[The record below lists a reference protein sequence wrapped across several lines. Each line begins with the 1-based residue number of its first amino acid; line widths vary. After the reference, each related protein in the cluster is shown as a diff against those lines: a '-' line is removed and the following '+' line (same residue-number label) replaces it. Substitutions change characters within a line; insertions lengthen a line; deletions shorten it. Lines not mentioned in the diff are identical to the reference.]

1 MALARITLLLFGWAH
16 ELHVADTEG
25 GCQLVDA
32 DDRRVAPTLLKAANV
47 LLAEAGTL
55 CQLLLRKASLLPD
68 PLDVSPDQL
77 AHIHAR
83 EMSGYACIDLSTIVC
98 NGMWARSPGGSVGE
112 NTPTELRHLEQFG
125 R

>member
-1 MALARITLLLFGWAH
+1 M
-16 ELHVADTEG
+16 ADTEG

-47 LLAEAGTL
+47 LLLAEAATL
-55 CQLLLRKASLLPD
+55 RQLLLGQTFLLPD

-83 EMSGYACIDLSTIVC
+83 EMSGYACVDLSTIVC
-98 NGMWARSPGGSVGE
+98 NGTWARTPGALCRRGY
-112 NTPTELRHLEQFG
+112 PTELRHLEQFG